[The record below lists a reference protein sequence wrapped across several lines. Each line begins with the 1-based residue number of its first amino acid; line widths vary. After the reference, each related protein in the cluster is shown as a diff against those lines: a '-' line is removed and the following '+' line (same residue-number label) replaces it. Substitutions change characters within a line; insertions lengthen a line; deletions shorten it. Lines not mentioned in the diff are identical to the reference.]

1 MQENPYQSNT
11 TSPSLASDTTSVQFR
26 EFTGKTF
33 SVRFSQKQ
41 IRNEIRASAQLAIE
55 LPPLSINIRSKSISL
70 TRSLRHPV
78 CRVAAMLASRDRLRH
93 EHVLSNTVL
102 FLGYRGLCSAE
113 FGSCEFG
120 SVSVRSVKGI
130 IRVKWL

>member
-33 SVRFSQKQ
+33 SFRFSQKQ

-55 LPPLSINIRSKSISL
+55 HEIGANNVINILEHSPYSGAFSVVVWYRS
-70 TRSLRHPV
+70 
-78 CRVAAMLASRDRLRH
+78 
-93 EHVLSNTVL
+93 
-102 FLGYRGLCSAE
+102 
-113 FGSCEFG
+113 
-120 SVSVRSVKGI
+120 
-130 IRVKWL
+130 